1 MAEIV
6 RLTESSDWID
16 LGFVQR
22 ERTPKPLM
30 ELGIRLHLAGL
41 SLSDTV
47 SELEKFGVERSRK
60 AVHDWVHK
68 ADIGTDETTSPDQVA
83 LDETV
88 VKIDGEIFRL
98 YSAVDPATNETLLTR
113 LYSTRTTVLTQRFL
127 SELRAEHDVED
138 ATFLVD
144 GAPWLQTALDRCG
157 LAYRH
162 ETVGDRTAVERVY
175 IEVKRRTS
183 SFENTFRHAD
193 PETAEN
199 WLVSQATWLNSRN

>member
-6 RLTESSDWID
+6 RLTECSDCID
-16 LGFVQR
+16 LGFVER

-47 SELEKFGVERSRK
+47 SELETFGVERSRK
-60 AVHDWVHK
+60 AVHDWVQK
-68 ADIGTDETTSPDQVA
+68 AEIDTDETTSPDQIA

-88 VKIDGEIFRL
+88 VKIDGERFRL
-98 YSAVDPATNETLLTR
+98 YSAVDPATNKTLLTR
-113 LYSTRTTVLTQRFL
+113 LYPTRTTVLTERFL
-127 SELRAEHDVED
+127 RELRSEHDVEG

-144 GAPWLQTALDRCG
+144 GAPWLQTALERCG
-157 LAYRH
+157 LQYRH

-175 IEVKRRTS
+175 TEVKRRTS
-183 SFENTFRHAD
+183 SFENTFCNAD
-193 PETAEN
+193 PATAET
-199 WLVSQATWLNSRN
+199 WLLSHATWQNSLK

>member
-6 RLTESSDWID
+6 RLTECSDWID
-16 LGFVQR
+16 LGFVER
-22 ERTPKPLM
+22 ERTPKPFM
-30 ELGIRLHLAGL
+30 ELGIRLHLAVL

-47 SELEKFGVERSRK
+47 SELAKFGVDRSRK
-60 AVHDWVHK
+60 AIHDWVQK
-68 ADIGTDETTSPDQVA
+68 AKIATDETASPDQVA

-98 YSAVDPATNETLLTR
+98 YSAVDPQTNQTLLTR
-113 LYSTRTTVLTQRFL
+113 LYPTRTTALTERFL
-127 SELRAEHDVED
+127 QELQSNHEVAD

-175 IEVKRRTS
+175 TEVKRRTS
-183 SFENTFRHAD
+183 SFENTFRNAE
-193 PETAEN
+193 PTTAET
-199 WLVSQATWLNSRN
+199 WLVSQAAWLNSLN